1 MTLGAW
7 LVVACGMMIALGC
20 GGSAPQPPAT
30 TSSPDTKSDV
40 QSAPPN
46 QDAASEPTGAEPTGA
61 EPTGD
66 ERAATELAGN
76 EPPTPADVIPPN
88 KSMVSDSQE
97 NGIEP
102 RTRLGPQPKVRDL
115 LPPEAPQAPTMHAAG
130 AEPPDPVAED
140 QPLAYRVDERTA
152 SDQDSPAFN
161 ATDSQEGTEAE
172 DLQTVTVFYGTDR
185 REESAAKHSD
195 GTAIEAWGLAG
206 MGGAVALVSFLRSG
220 RSRYRRGLRL
230 LTCISLGV
238 AVLGAGA
245 ALLSAWFAADTQLA
259 TGIRYGNERGELQLG
274 TCQVSIPWTHE
285 VGQVERP
292 TLLRLEVREDV
303 RKHVVLHETNQLD
316 PSDFFTQLRKQ
327 VQAAPRPE
335 VFVFVHGYNVTFAGA
350 ARRTAQIAHD
360 VEFAG
365 APIFFSWPS
374 QGGLLK
380 YTVDETNVDWA
391 VPHLKQFLLDVSR
404 LSGATHV
411 NLIAHSMGN
420 RALTEAL
427 REIHLQLQSQA
438 TLFNQVI
445 LAAPDIDAEI
455 FRRDL
460 APALVQTAQR
470 VTLYA
475 SSRDQALV
483 ASKKVH
489 GYPRAGD
496 SGGEL
501 VVLDGIETVDVS
513 QLDTSLLGHSYY
525 GSSNPILLDMRQL
538 IERALPAAQREW
550 LLPRAYG
557 ELTYWIFE
565 ERSARAIG
573 EAKPL

>member
-7 LVVACGMMIALGC
+7 LVVACGMTITLGC

-46 QDAASEPTGAEPTGA
+46 QDAAA

-66 ERAATELAGN
+66 ERAANERAVAELAGN

-88 KSMVSDSQE
+88 KTMVSDSQE
-97 NGIEP
+97 SGTEP
-102 RTRLGPQPKVRDL
+102 RTKLGPQPKVRDL

-130 AEPPDPVAED
+130 AEPRDPVAED

-152 SDQDSPAFN
+152 SDQDSPSFN
-161 ATDSQEGTEAE
+161 ATDSQEGTEGE
-172 DLQTVTVFYGTDR
+172 DLHAVTVFYGTDR
-185 REESAAKHSD
+185 REESAAEHSD
-195 GTAIEAWGLAG
+195 GSAIEAWGLAG

-245 ALLSAWFAADTQLA
+245 ALLSAWLAADTQLA

-285 VGQVERP
+285 IGQVERP

-427 REIHLQLQSQA
+427 REIQLQLQSQA

-538 IERALPAAQREW
+538 IDRALPAAQREW